1 MSDAKT
7 PRCDNPNVYEIHE
20 LEQRGV
26 DKVNRYLAQ
35 F

>member
-7 PRCDNPNVYEIHE
+7 PHCDNPNVYEIHE

-26 DKVNRYLAQ
+26 VRNEVTE
-35 F
+35 